1 MEYYI
6 RYKRSSYAF
15 SAQINLAFSASRSCP
30 ITLLKVAIACVHQS
44 KRHAY
49 SVRTARGIMRLS
61 KYLKAL
67 LTIVEEQLARVRL
80 IVTTLKL
87 LEKDYLA
94 PVKIK

>member
-1 MEYYI
+1 MHYYI
-6 RYKRSSYAF
+6 RYKRSSYV
-15 SAQINLAFSASRSCP
+15 SSDLINLAFSASRSCP
-30 ITLLKVAIACVHQS
+30 ITSLKAAIAYVHQS

-49 SVRTARGIMRLS
+49 SVRTAKGIMRLS

-67 LTIVEEQLARVRL
+67 RIIVEEQLARVRR
-80 IVTTLKL
+80 IVITLKL